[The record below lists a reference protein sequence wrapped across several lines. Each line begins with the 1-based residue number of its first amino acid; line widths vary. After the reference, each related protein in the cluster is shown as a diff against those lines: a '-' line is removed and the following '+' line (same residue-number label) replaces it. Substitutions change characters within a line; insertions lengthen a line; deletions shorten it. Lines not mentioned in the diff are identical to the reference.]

1 MANDDKIYVDPQ
13 VAPIIERMLVTLV
26 ERGPIGSVTPE
37 VMRQRFNED
46 VRAWNQELPSLPLVE
61 DRVCNT
67 EAGPVAVRL
76 YDPDGG
82 DSALPCLVFIHGG
95 GWIVGDLET
104 NERTL
109 RLLALESGVR
119 ILSVDYPLAPESK
132 FPAGLDTCVAVTRWV
147 HENGRQWGLDPEQ
160 MAVGGDSAG
169 GNLALAT
176 ALDLRDAGEN
186 FLRFALLVYPAL
198 SPEPHS
204 ESHRLFGGG
213 DFGMGT
219 IAMNY
224 FWAQYLGDEA
234 LRNDPRAV
242 PLLADMDNMPP
253 MHLVTAGLDPL
264 TDDSTELAR
273 KLEALDVPVV
283 HRHYPGVIHGFFSMS
298 LFLDAGDRSVRE
310 AAAALRDALTG

>member
-13 VAPIIERMLVTLV
+13 VAPIIERM
-26 ERGPIGSVTPE
+26 
-37 VMRQRFNED
+37 
-46 VRAWNQELPSLPLVE
+46 
-61 DRVCNT
+61 
-67 EAGPVAVRL
+67 
-76 YDPDGG
+76 
-82 DSALPCLVFIHGG
+82 
-95 GWIVGDLET
+95 
-104 NERTL
+104 
-109 RLLALESGVR
+109 
-119 ILSVDYPLAPESK
+119 LSVDYPLAPESK

-219 IAMNY
+219 IAMDY

-253 MHLVTAGLDPL
+253 GWTSPDF
-264 TDDSTELAR
+264 DDSTWSAASEMILRTDKDDSAKGWGPIEPFPTLVPREIPQLA
-273 KLEALDVPVV
+273 ETPVAPQQV
-283 HRHYPGVIHGFFSMS
+283 IGIYAVRPEPGLGR
-298 LFLDAGDRSVRE
+298 LPGP
-310 AAAALRDALTG
+310 